1 MSKSGA
7 DRVALYY
14 GDATP
19 ALIHLAKDSS
29 GKKPAFG
36 LTDAEIEKAYADA
49 KPGTLN
55 PTVYNHTRDVLH
67 KAVDR
72 VYGNP
77 KYNDPEFDK
86 AYQLKENLSRFTAF
100 KTAEQ
105 SDLLSAAGDM
115 DEAHIINRRYNV
127 NYLRTEY
134 VHAVRG
140 SRAAKNWE
148 RIQADKDLYPNL
160 KYMPSTA
167 AEPRN
172 DHKRLYGMV
181 RPVDD
186 DFWREWFPPNDWGC
200 LCSTEQVR
208 GKPKS
213 SAMPKGMKAPPPVMR
228 NNPGISGK
236 LIPDSHPM
244 IKRIKNKEKVEKQG
258 AALEHSISRGYVMGK
273 AQKGIIG
280 NKYEDSTGMEVLISD
295 TGVEKILSQGSAYDL
310 SRNEMVLQIP
320 EILKNMH
327 YVKDGYIAPKHQRN
341 IRRVLLYDAQSAH
354 GTMRITIFELQDSK
368 RVLHGMYI
376 KK

>member
-1 MSKSGA
+1 MS
-7 DRVALYY
+7 
-14 GDATP
+14 P
-19 ALIHLAKDSS
+19 Q
-29 GKKPAFG
+29 
-36 LTDAEIEKAYADA
+36 
-49 KPGTLN
+49 
-55 PTVYNHTRDVLH
+55 VYNHTRDVLH

-72 VYGNP
+72 VYGSP
-77 KYNDPEFDK
+77 KYNDPDFDK
-86 AYQLKENLSRFTAF
+86 AYRLKENLSRFAAF

-105 SDLLSAAGDM
+105 SDLLSAASDM

-186 DFWREWFPPNDWGC
+186 AFWKEWFPPNDWGC
-200 LCSTEQVR
+200 LCRTEQV
-208 GKPKS
+208 GGEAKS

-236 LIPDSHPM
+236 LMPDSHPM

-258 AALEHSISRGYVMGK
+258 AALELKIMRKDARETLKGMKLTSADGYNIAVSNT
-273 AQKGIIG
+273 GI
-280 NKYEDSTGMEVLISD
+280 DEVINQPHKQYHLKLDI
-295 TGVEKILSQGSAYDL
+295 VKQLPL
-310 SRNEMVLQIP
+310 V
-320 EILKNMH
+320 LKNAT
-327 YVKDGYIAPKHQRN
+327 YVSSAKPDAN
-341 IRRVLLYDAQSAH
+341 IRDKNIVQFHYYAFVMAGKSSYLVIKELNTGERILYSVVD
-354 GTMRITIFELQDSK
+354 RL
-368 RVLHGMYI
+368 